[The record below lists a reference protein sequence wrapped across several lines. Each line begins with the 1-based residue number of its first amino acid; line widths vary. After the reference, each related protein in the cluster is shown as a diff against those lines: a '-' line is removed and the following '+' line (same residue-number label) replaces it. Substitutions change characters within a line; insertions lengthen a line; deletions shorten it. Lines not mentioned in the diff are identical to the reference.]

1 MVVTI
6 PSTKPT
12 QNTES
17 SKDGGLSKF
26 DGPPLGFAVRG
37 VLEGSSRC
45 LIGKGIVG
53 LNHQLRNCGVS
64 NKKNEVQPSHCK
76 HV

>member
-6 PSTKPT
+6 PNTKPT

-17 SKDGGLSKF
+17 SKVGGSSKF

-53 LNHQLRNCGVS
+53 FNHQLGNCGVS
-64 NKKNEVQPSHCK
+64 SKKEQVEPSHCK